1 MHSEDQEV
9 QNKYE
14 KKPTKQKIYEA
25 DAMTDSEVLWKEQ
38 DRWQTFDGKQDNIRS
53 EKNITGEVSEIRELL
68 GGYMTISWQ

>member
-25 DAMTDSEVLWKEQ
+25 DAMTGSEVLWKEQ

-53 EKNITGEVSEIRELL
+53 
-68 GGYMTISWQ
+68 